1 MNSSFK
7 QYWYLL
13 AVAVLLF
20 APASFAQTVTM
31 TLTGVNGANDGGV
44 YTDPYY
50 GTITSAAGTSS
61 GAIICDDYADESLIG
76 QTWTAV
82 ATNLTSA
89 GTTSNT
95 LKWMG
100 TNGVSTQTLYNAI
113 ASLATTMLTKPAG
126 AAQEAYSFAIW
137 ELTFLYGKSNG
148 GTPST
153 VDPFST
159 LAATDPVLAAAQA
172 LLLNPFATNGL
183 LNAGTYTPGEFSYVT
198 IYTPTNVGPPQE
210 FITVPE
216 ASTVAMLG
224 VDLLGLLALG
234 FFFRRRGMQ
243 LAS

>member
-31 TLTGVNGANDGGV
+31 TLSSVNGANDGGV

-50 GTITSAAGTSS
+50 GTITSGGVTSS
-61 GAIICDDYADESLIG
+61 AVLICDDYADESLLG
-76 QTWTAV
+76 QTWSAVVTNVTA
-82 ATNLTSA
+82 A

-95 LKWMG
+95 LKWTG

-126 AAQEAYSFAIW
+126 PAQEAYSFAIW

-148 GTPST
+148 GMPST
-153 VDPFST
+153 IDPIST
-159 LAATDPVLAAAQA
+159 LGGDSVAAAALA
-172 LLLNPFATNGL
+172 LLADPFATGGL
-183 LNAGTYTPGEFSYVT
+183 LNANTYTPGEFSNVA

-210 FITVPE
+210 FISVPE